1 MTAICRTT
9 GNDSCLVLVFQDG
22 LGDTI
27 LRLIRLIP
35 AGVLV
40 FLPSYSLI
48 EKLVARWE
56 ATGVFG
62 QMKECKEVYLEP
74 KGTGKGE
81 CDQVIKDYQTSL
93 RVGKKG
99 AMIFAVYRGK
109 LSEGIDFS
117 DDQSRAVI
125 GVGIPYA
132 NARDPAVVQ
141 KKKYNDSMASLGIMN
156 GGMWYEIQAFRALNQ
171 ALGRTI
177 RHRKDWGAV
186 ILLDSRFQND
196 KQLGMVSRWLRS
208 RVVKF
213 RDFPAAEES
222 LTAWLQDRRH
232 YGWEARG

>member
-1 MTAICRTT
+1 MTRHPKTHATEWI
-9 GNDSCLVLVFQDG
+9 NSVEFSCLNPRVAFSDLAAARSIVLTSGTLSPLDAFQSELGAPFPLRVEANHVVGGHQVWAGVLGTTAHGAPFTCTFKHFDTYDFQDG

-81 CDQVIKDYQTSL
+81 CDQVIKEYQTSL
-93 RVGKKG
+93 RVGKNG

-156 GGMWYEIQAFRALNQ
+156 G
-171 ALGRTI
+171 
-177 RHRKDWGAV
+177 
-186 ILLDSRFQND
+186 
-196 KQLGMVSRWLRS
+196 
-208 RVVKF
+208 
-213 RDFPAAEES
+213 
-222 LTAWLQDRRH
+222 
-232 YGWEARG
+232 